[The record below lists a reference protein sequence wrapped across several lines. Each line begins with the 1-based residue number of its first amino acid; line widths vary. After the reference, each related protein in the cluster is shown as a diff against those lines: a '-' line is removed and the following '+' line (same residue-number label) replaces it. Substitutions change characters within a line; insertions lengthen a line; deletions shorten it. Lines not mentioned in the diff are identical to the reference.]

1 VNGSWFLVL
10 GAWLLASPLLAGP
23 TESIVPVRTFT
34 IQKQCFTDSNGQR
47 YCVQKRV
54 DHQRGTAFALDHGA
68 CPDGQ
73 SGTLLATA
81 AHVVDGA
88 TEIEIKYRGKWYAAW
103 VRKGL
108 PGPTDPDVALL
119 VTTGPTIPV
128 LDLADD
134 PPGPEPITI
143 LGYGEGLADGEPHS
157 LDGDISGPVVDVDE
171 YRGVRRVRMRVS
183 ILQGQSGGPALDC
196 EGRVVGVMSV
206 RLNADTASGY
216 VVPGSRL
223 RSVLKAKWY
232 DIPPKSRESGDGSRE
247 QAPLPPE
254 PERAPEAPSTKNQEP
269 AAYRPPAVVLPFPY
283 IAPPRYCPP
292 CVNPAP
298 SPDLLPSRLPTP
310 DPRLDQLA
318 AEVQELR
325 ALLNRPGSPS
335 PPGPPGRDGLN
346 GIDGRPGTTGPAGP
360 PGPAG
365 TVTVIIEDNGKQ
377 VFSRAGVPA
386 GSVVRV
392 PIQRTETAR

>member
-1 VNGSWFLVL
+1 MNSSLYAL
-10 GAWLLASPLLAGP
+10 CAWLLASPLLAGP
-23 TESIVPVRTFT
+23 AESIVPVRTFT
-34 IQKQCFTDSNGQR
+34 TQKQCFTDSNGQR

-68 CPDGQ
+68 CSDGQ

-88 TEIEIKYRGKWYAAW
+88 TEIEIKYSGKWYAAW

-157 LDGDISGPVVDVDE
+157 LDGDISGPVVDVE
-171 YRGVRRVRMRVS
+171 SHKQVRRVRMRVS
-183 ILQGQSGGPALDC
+183 ILQGQSGGPALNC

-206 RLNADTASGY
+206 RLNADTATGY

-223 RSVLKAKWY
+223 RSVLRAKWY
-232 DIPPKSRESGDGSRE
+232 DIPPRKVEA
-247 QAPLPPE
+247 APLPPE
-254 PERAPEAPSTKNQEP
+254 PEKGLGPEPEKTHEPS
-269 AAYRPPAVVLPFPY
+269 AYRPPAVVLPFPY

-292 CVNPAP
+292 CPPAISPPAISHQP
-298 SPDLLPSRLPTP
+298 SAVSQAEFARLVS
-310 DPRLDQLA
+310 
-318 AEVQELR
+318 EVQELR
-325 ALLNRPGSPS
+325 AILERPASPS
-335 PPGPPGRDGLN
+335 PPAISHQPPEPGPPGRDG
-346 GIDGRPGTTGPAGP
+346 IDGRPGTAGPAGP
-360 PGPAG
+360 PGPSG